1 MLFVTG
7 AVQIPCKMI
16 TRQLFLRTDLP
27 NPAKHGGAG
36 ASGRGLY
43 SELHKDRFDRWF
55 TRKLRISNRLWLH
68 PKGYHEKNHYFF
80 SEKEE
85 AGKVTQKKILLKSMR
100 ALEFQ
105 CPLKFRCQTREY
117 TTFVGTKQGF
127 PTELQGFAGCLFA
140 LQRLAPRWF
149 LGHLCIFAAKKLR
162 KAYALRSAF
171 FDLRV

>member
-7 AVQIPCKMI
+7 AVQIPCKKI

-27 NPAKHGGAG
+27 DPAKHGGAG

-43 SELHKDRFDRWF
+43 SELHKDRSDRWF
-55 TRKLRISNRLWLH
+55 TWKLRISNRLWLH

-85 AGKVTQKKILLKSMR
+85 TGKVTQKKILLKSMR

-105 CPLKFRCQTREY
+105 CPLKFRCQTR
-117 TTFVGTKQGF
+117 VPVSAS
-127 PTELQGFAGCLFA
+127 PTPVFCASASPVQYGMPSFICRAAALLFA
-140 LQRLAPRWF
+140 AVTPS
-149 LGHLCIFAAKKLR
+149 LCKYAAVLPT
-162 KAYALRSAF
+162 
-171 FDLRV
+171 V